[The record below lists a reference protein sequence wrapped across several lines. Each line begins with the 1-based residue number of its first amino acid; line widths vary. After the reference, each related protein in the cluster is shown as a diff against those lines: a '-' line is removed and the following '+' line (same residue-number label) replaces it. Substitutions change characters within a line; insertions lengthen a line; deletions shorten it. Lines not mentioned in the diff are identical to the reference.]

1 MSKKVLPS
9 IYRQDKSN
17 LDPTWQL
24 TWFLTG
30 FFMPVISIFIA
41 PFNYTKRETNATHMY
56 WGMFFRL
63 ILFFIFFMLHA
74 GTPNKLN
81 SLTMSYY
88 GVILINGLLI

>member
-24 TWFLTG
+24 AWFLTG
-30 FFMPVISIFIA
+30 FFMPVVSIFIA

-56 WGMFFRL
+56 WGMFLRL
-63 ILFFIFFMLHA
+63 TFFFIFFMSQA
-74 GTPNKLN
+74 GSPNKLN
-81 SLTMSYY
+81 NSTMAYY
-88 GVILINGLLI
+88 GVLLINGLLI